1 MTPYEFIAKWRA
13 STLTE
18 RSASQQHFLDL
29 CELLGEPKPA
39 DADPFGESYCFERG
53 ARKDTGGDGWADVWK
68 RHHFA
73 WEYKGQRADLDAAF
87 NQLRQYALALENP
100 PLLIVSDMQRF
111 RIRTNWTNSVSKTY
125 EFGLDDLTDATT
137 RDRLK
142 WAFSDPERL
151 RPGETRQSLTERA
164 AASFATVAQ
173 ALRKRGHDPHEVAH
187 FVNRLEAVPC
197 SVEGRWRLQ
206 PDYGMGRVF
215 KREEKPPMK
224 KPYRIVPQA
233 SNASSRELAAWL
245 AQDGQLLVPLVELLE
260 KGERAID
267 EVIDVM
273 GRATVEAVLQ
283 MSAEQVVGPKAQG
296 RRGSDREVYWH
307 GAQGGRVALKERQL
321 RVAKPRLRK
330 KRPRAGES
338 GEVEIP
344 AYTAL
349 QADRRLA
356 DRMLELVLN
365 GVSTRRYASVLPA
378 MADQMGISKSEVSR
392 ETIEAGTRVLQEL
405 AERDLSELEVLVV
418 YLDGI
423 QFGDYHVLAAV
434 GVDARG
440 RKHVLGLREG
450 PSENATVTTGLLEE
464 LVERGLRADRRRLF
478 VIDGAKA
485 LRSAIGHV
493 FGKANL
499 VQRCRNHKVR
509 NVLGHLP
516 KAQHEQARSTL
527 RAAWK
532 LEADEGMRK
541 LEQYAAWVEREW
553 PSAAASLR
561 EGLTELF
568 TVNRLG
574 LPQAL
579 RRCLTTTNIIDS
591 SHAGVRQHTRRVTRW
606 RNGEMALR
614 WAATT
619 FRETEKN
626 FRRVTGY
633 QHLWMLKA
641 HLDDEDNALADM
653 RKVG

>member
-1 MTPYEFIAKWRA
+1 
-13 STLTE
+13 
-18 RSASQQHFLDL
+18 
-29 CELLGEPKPA
+29 
-39 DADPFGESYCFERG
+39 
-53 ARKDTGGDGWADVWK
+53 
-68 RHHFA
+68 
-73 WEYKGQRADLDAAF
+73 
-87 NQLRQYALALENP
+87 
-100 PLLIVSDMQRF
+100 MQRPYK
-111 RIRTNWTNSVSKTY
+111 IV
-125 EFGLDDLTDATT
+125 
-137 RDRLK
+137 
-142 WAFSDPERL
+142 
-151 RPGETRQSLTERA
+151 
-164 AASFATVAQ
+164 
-173 ALRKRGHDPHEVAH
+173 HDT
-187 FVNRLEAVPC
+187 
-197 SVEGRWRLQ
+197 ST
-206 PDYGMGRVF
+206 
-215 KREEKPPMK
+215 
-224 KPYRIVPQA
+224 
-233 SNASSRELAAWL
+233 ASSRKLADWL
-245 AQDGQLLVPLVELLE
+245 AKDGQLLVPLVELLE

-283 MSAEQVVGPKAQG
+283 MSAEQVAGPKAQG
-296 RRGSDREVYWH
+296 RRGLDREVYWH
-307 GAQGGRVALKERQL
+307 GVQGGRVALKERQL

-330 KRPRAGES
+330 QRRRADES
-338 GEVEIP
+338 GEVEVP

-349 QADRRLA
+349 QADQRLA

-365 GVSTRRYASVLPA
+365 GVSTRRYEKVLPA
-378 MADQMGISKSEVSR
+378 MADQVGIGKSEVSR

-405 AERDLSELEVLVV
+405 AELDLSELDVLVV

-423 QFGDYHVLAAV
+423 VFGDYHVLAAV
-434 GVDARG
+434 GVDATG

-464 LVERGLRADRRRLF
+464 LVERGLQADRHRLF

-493 FGKANL
+493 FGKRNL

-532 LEADEGMRK
+532 LEAGEGIRRV
-541 LEQYAAWVEREW
+541 EQYAAWLEREW

-561 EGLTELF
+561 EGLAELF

-574 LPQAL
+574 LPAAL

-591 SHAGVRQHTRRVTRW
+591 SHAGVRQHTRRVSRW
-606 RNGEMALR
+606 RNGEMAVR

-619 FRETEKN
+619 FCETEKN

-641 HLDDEDNALADM
+641 HLDDEDGALAEM
-653 RKVG
+653 EKAG